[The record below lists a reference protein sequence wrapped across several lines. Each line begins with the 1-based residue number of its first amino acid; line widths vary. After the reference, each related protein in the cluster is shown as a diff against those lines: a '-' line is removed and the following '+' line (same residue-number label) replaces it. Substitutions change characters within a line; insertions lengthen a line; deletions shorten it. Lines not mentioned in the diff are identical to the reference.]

1 MSGAAHRLVTALSL
15 AGMACS
21 SAPASNAPLPT
32 DGGPDAIR
40 TPDAACG
47 TDVTSEPDGGVLTPG
62 EGQWCPAMTSRTP
75 SASFQDIAA
84 ILGAPVLRSN
94 VVIFDRANHR
104 VGFAPHTA
112 CP

>member
-1 MSGAAHRLVTALSL
+1 
-15 AGMACS
+15 
-21 SAPASNAPLPT
+21 
-32 DGGPDAIR
+32 
-40 TPDAACG
+40 
-47 TDVTSEPDGGVLTPG
+47 
-62 EGQWCPAMTSRTP
+62 MTSRTP

-84 ILGAPVLRSN
+84 ILGAPILRSN